1 MVAFSKDEKQ
11 KQQRCNN
18 PSLPREYLKALEL
31 LGVEARHS
39 HGECERCNP
48 GGSFSPSELQQYSFS
63 TSARVVGDSMGGV
76 EVRRRWAWTWCRW
89 NCVFA
94 TKLKY
99 LGHRTSR

>member
-39 HGECERCNP
+39 HDECERCNP

-63 TSARVVGDSMGGV
+63 TSARVVGDSMGGWKSDV
-76 EVRRRWAWTWCRW
+76 GGLGLGVGGT
-89 NCVFA
+89 VF
-94 TKLKY
+94 
-99 LGHRTSR
+99 SQQS

>member
-11 KQQRCNN
+11 KRQRCNN

-63 TSARVVGDSMGGV
+63 TSARVVGDSMGGGSQTLV
-76 EVRRRWAWTWCRW
+76 GLDLVGGT
-89 NCVFA
+89 VF
-94 TKLKY
+94 
-99 LGHRTSR
+99 SQQS